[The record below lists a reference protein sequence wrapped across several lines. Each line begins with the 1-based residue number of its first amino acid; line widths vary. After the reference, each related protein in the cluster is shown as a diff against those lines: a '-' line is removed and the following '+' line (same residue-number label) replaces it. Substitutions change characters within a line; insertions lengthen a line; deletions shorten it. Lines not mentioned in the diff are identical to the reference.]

1 MSLKRTLL
9 AAVLSGLAF
18 TAGATITV
26 ADSRDF
32 GGATVG
38 TSCSGS
44 SESQQPV
51 ILVKDGGTVKNVTI
65 QAGAAADGVHCEGNC
80 TLQNVNWPDVCED
93 AATMKGG
100 SGKKMTITGGS
111 AAGASD
117 KIFQHNGIGS
127 NVTITGF
134 TVNGTNGKMY
144 RSCGDC
150 SSQGKRTVNISS
162 VTVNG
167 KLNSGM
173 AAVNSNYGDV
183 ATIRSIR
190 WKGWSSSSTSTS
202 NAACVT
208 YKGVIKGNGESPKI
222 GPEWGT
228 ASCNVKK
235 TDITSF

>member
-9 AAVLSGLAF
+9 AAILGGLAF
-18 TAGATITV
+18 SASATITV
-26 ADSRDF
+26 TGTRDF

-38 TSCSGS
+38 TSCAGG

-111 AAGASD
+111 AAGAGD

-127 NVTITGF
+127 NITITSF
-134 TVNGTNGKMY
+134 TVNGTNGKLY
-144 RSCGDC
+144 RSCGNC
-150 SSQGKRTVNISS
+150 SSQGKRTVNISG
-162 VTVNG
+162 VTING

-173 AAVNSNYGDV
+173 AAINTNYGDV
-183 ATIRSIR
+183 ATIRSVR

-202 NAACVT
+202 NAACIA
-208 YKGVIKGNGESPKI
+208 YKGVTSGESPKI
-222 GPEWGT
+222 GVQWGT
-228 ASCNVKK
+228 TNCNVQK
-235 TDITSF
+235 TDITAF